1 MPSGASTTEVI
12 FPMTTDER
20 THDRTDTTLDDMVS
34 LDDALEKKRELR
46 SQRSEV
52 DPGKLYERLTVEE
65 AAERAE
71 RLRGLT
77 DAEKLLSRIK
87 EFFGRGSLYDYRKK
101 LDQAGEYHAQMQIIS
116 KNLETKIGDVSV
128 KKQKSQNQLILDEAE
143 FQTNATIAV
152 HYDRQLA
159 DASARYE
166 TAQNGAAGHAPATTD
181 AMQGVQEITKL
192 RQKIAEVN
200 AENNRLA
207 VRILTGR
214 EIVGNL
220 DSQEHQ
226 LQKMYS
232 GFEDQR
238 VRVQGHLELA
248 RIRDDVLDGVKGSKS
263 IDGVYKHAGA
273 AIETLTTMQHK
284 LNLDSFGELSTEYQV
299 RTPGTKQRPIAG
311 KQFWQTIELFPRS
324 TGRNE

>member
-1 MPSGASTTEVI
+1 
-12 FPMTTDER
+12 MTTDDR
-20 THDRTDTTLDDMVS
+20 TRDRTDTTLDDMVS

-46 SQRSEV
+46 SQRAEV
-52 DPGKLYERLTVEE
+52 EPGGLYERLKAEE
-65 AAERAE
+65 AATRAE

-77 DAEKLLSRIK
+77 DAEKLLTHIK
-87 EFFGRGSLYDYRKK
+87 EFFGRGPLYDYRKK
-101 LDQAGEYHAQMQIIS
+101 LEQASTYHAQMQIIS
-116 KNLETKIGDVSV
+116 KNLETKITDVTG
-128 KKQKSQNQLILDEAE
+128 KKQKAQHQLILDESE

-166 TAQNGAAGHAPATTD
+166 TAQNGAVGHAPATTD

-214 EIVGNL
+214 EIVTNL
-220 DSQEHQ
+220 DMQEHK
-226 LQKMYS
+226 LQTMYA

-238 VRVQGHLELA
+238 VRVQGHLDLA
-248 RIRDDVLDGVKGSKS
+248 RIRDDVLDGVRGTAS
-263 IDGVYKHAGA
+263 IDSVYKHAGA
-273 AIETLTTMQHK
+273 AIEGLSTMQRK
-284 LNLDSFGELSTEYQV
+284 LNLDSFEELSTAYQV
-299 RTPGTKQRPIAG
+299 KAPGTKQRPVAG
-311 KQFWQTIELFPRS
+311 KQFWQTVELFPRN
-324 TGRNE
+324 GRHG